1 MRLLLAA
8 SFLAHVI
15 LTVQADVILSIPL
28 ENQLPQ
34 IAHIGS
40 AYNWTLEQNSFT
52 DDSSNSS
59 LTYNTSDLP
68 DWVQFDATS
77 LTFSGSPNSSDEGG
91 IQVYLTAIST
101 GDNSSASDSFTLLT
115 LKEASPIL
123 SIPIAQQL
131 LDPNANSL
139 GPKNVLADNILHIP
153 LGWSFS
159 MGFNGDTF
167 VMANGN
173 VVFMSA
179 SINGTTELPSWLTWS
194 ADTYTLYGVA
204 PSDVGTGELL
214 YNVVMT
220 GSNKPGFGGAT
231 DSFQIKVSAH
241 TLNLSGQLRSV
252 NTSVD
257 DVFRYTVPTTG
268 LTLDGR
274 QNDNTSNPVNV
285 TVNLANLPWISFD
298 STSATLSGSPPFEQ
312 YKDANTT
319 QMALVPVTF
328 SDTYGNHL
336 AANLTINI
344 TPYAFTAQNLPNI
357 IVNAGEKVNVSLAQY
372 IRTDSTPVSLIALE
386 DTMGNSTDGQAVSA
400 TFDPAN
406 ATSWLTFDSEQ
417 LLLTGTMPSNA
428 NTKVKVNMSSSNAN
442 NQTSSASFY
451 VASSESSL
459 GTSVG
464 NGANDGK
471 GGKSGLSHRAK
482 LALAASLGGVGGLL
496 CLILLMICCRRHV
509 AKEEHDHNGY
519 IHDNDDDEATLTDT
533 SSQRKFKKAIVIRRA
548 QEALTPNSQGASPYF
563 DQEKQ
568 ATTSKVVAF
577 QGVVVEDP
585 NGEKRD
591 ITHEADEP
599 MQSKLMNNI
608 FGGKRR
614 GANKN
619 TATTTTTTNAGL
631 GLGLEDAAIDS
642 HHQGVP
648 NSRSQH
654 STRTH
659 RSSWESDLFYED
671 AVANRKS
678 LTAPDPAD
686 DVPRRRGV
694 GGGLNVRHRNTHINE
709 SPAFHAPGTFT
720 PPEGMSESESHP
732 NMMSTADYDDEEGYH
747 SQNFG
752 ASRAGLSPLNGL
764 EEAEILEAKVMQVR
778 KHSPMMQTNDNPFS
792 KIRGRTAEA
801 EEKTFSGAFDD
812 AEGEEEVDMFGR
824 DLPIKRGDPKNR
836 ISTLSAMTDNS
847 QMQAVRHHYANEEA
861 AATHGPIKQQD
872 VFSPNPSFMDGA
884 SLSGYEP
891 QETMRAIVPRPR
903 TPPPPFT
910 HKQNSKSSSSA
921 NSRFIPCP
929 CVAAIVN
936 YPVRFHIFPNVPPPM
951 AGAPGSPGK
960 RSGEA
965 MRYSLIV
972 DDSRPHLSPFRM
984 TWPDMLGDWLTFNDA
999 TFEAFGIVPDNA
1011 GLEDLGDVEIAL
1023 ISTKRT
1029 ARVPPSPGS
1038 PSKKNKRNSTRSVDS
1053 SHTAIYEEDVTVV
1066 ARAKLVFQ
1074 PGPQAF

>member
-8 SFLAHVI
+8 SLLAQFI
-15 LTVQADVILSIPL
+15 INQAQADVVLSVPL

-34 IAHIGS
+34 IAHIGTP
-40 AYNWTLEQNSFT
+40 YTWTLEQNSFT
-52 DDSSNSS
+52 SDDSSSI
-59 LTYNTSDLP
+59 TYNANDLP
-68 DWVQFDATS
+68 DWVQFDAAS
-77 LTFSGSPNSSDEGG
+77 LTFSGNPNSTDEGG
-91 IQVYLTAIST
+91 VQVTVTATST

-123 SIPIAQQL
+123 SIPISQQL

-139 GPKNVLADNILHIP
+139 GPKNVLAGNILHIP

-167 VMANGN
+167 IMTNGN
-173 VVFMSA
+173 DVFMSA
-179 SINGTTELPSWLTWS
+179 SLNGTTELPSWLTWS

-204 PSDVGTGELL
+204 PSNVEASGLL
-214 YNVVMT
+214 YDVVMT
-220 GSNKPGFGGAT
+220 GSNKPGFGGIT
-231 DSFQIKVSAH
+231 DSFQIKVAAH

-252 NTSVD
+252 NTSVGD
-257 DVFRYTVPTTG
+257 LFRYTIPTTG

-274 QNDNTSNPVNV
+274 QNDNTTNPVNV
-285 TVNLANLPWISFD
+285 TVNLADYPWISFD
-298 STSATLSGSPPFEQ
+298 SPTATLSGSPPFEQ
-312 YKDANTT
+312 YKDANAT
-319 QMALVPVTF
+319 QMALVPVTY
-328 SDTYGNHL
+328 SDTYGNNL

-344 TPYAFTAQNLPNI
+344 APYAFTAQDLPNV
-357 IVNAGEKVNVSLAQY
+357 IVDAGAKVNVSLASYVRQV
-372 IRTDSTPVSLIALE
+372 SVPASLIALE
-386 DTMGNSTDGQAVSA
+386 GATENSTYGQTVSA
-400 TFDPAN
+400 QFDPAN

-417 LLLTGTMPSNA
+417 LLLTGVMPTDA
-428 NTKVKVNMSSSNAN
+428 NTRVKVNLASSNAN

-451 VASSESSL
+451 VATPASNPGQSS
-459 GTSVG
+459 
-464 NGANDGK
+464 NGATNGK
-471 GGKSGLSHRAK
+471 GGRSGLSHRAK
-482 LALAASLGGVGGLL
+482 VALAASLGGVGGLL

-519 IHDNDDDEATLTDT
+519 IHDDDEQTLTDT

-548 QEALTPNSQGASPYF
+548 QEALTPNSLAASPYF

-568 ATTSKVVAF
+568 ATTSKTVAF
-577 QGVVVEDP
+577 QSVVVEDP

-591 ITHEADEP
+591 ATHEADEP
-599 MQSKLMNNI
+599 MQSRLMNNI
-608 FGGKRR
+608 FSAKRK
-614 GANKN
+614 GANRN
-619 TATTTTTTNAGL
+619 SNANSGL
-631 GLGLEDAAIDS
+631 GLGLEDAATHD
-642 HHQGVP
+642 HQGVK
-648 NSRSQH
+648 NSQSQQ

-671 AVANRKS
+671 AANRNS
-678 LTAPDPAD
+678 LTAAPDSAD
-686 DVPRRRGV
+686 DIPRRRGV
-694 GGGLNVRHRNTHINE
+694 VGGLNVRHRNTHINE

-720 PPEGMSESESHP
+720 PPEGMSELDSHP
-732 NMMSTADYDDEEGYH
+732 NMMSTGDCYDDEEYN
-747 SQNFG
+747 SQNFD
-752 ASRAGLSPLNGL
+752 RNGLTPLNGL

-778 KHSPMMQTNDNPFS
+778 KHSPMMQTNNNPFN
-792 KIRGRTAEA
+792 KIRGRSAEA
-801 EEKTFSGAFDD
+801 EVKTFSGAFDD
-812 AEGEEEVDMFGR
+812 AEGEEVDMFGR
-824 DLPIKRGDPKNR
+824 DLPMRRGDPKYR

-847 QMQAVRHHYANEEA
+847 QMQAVRNHYAIEEA
-861 AATHGPIKQQD
+861 ALNRQQD

-891 QETMRAIVPRPR
+891 QETMRAVVSRPR

-910 HKQNSKSSSSA
+910 HKQNSKSTSSA
-921 NSRFIPCP
+921 NSRFMPCP
-929 CVAAIVN
+929 CIPAIVN

-972 DDSRPHLSPFRM
+972 DDSRPHLSPYRL

-1038 PSKKNKRNSTRSVDS
+1038 PSKKNKRNSTRSIDS
-1053 SHTAIYEEDVTVV
+1053 SQTAIYEEDVTIV